1 MDIYTGMVLAALI
14 FLASLVSVELGISA
28 AIIEITLGVAAGN
41 FLHLQQLDWV
51 KYVASFGGILLTFLV
66 GAEVDRKVM
75 REKAKESFLIGS
87 ISFLAPFLGTMFVCR
102 YFLHWDWSAAKLA
115 GVALS
120 TTSLAVVYAV
130 LVETGL
136 THTEIGKI
144 IMAATF
150 VTDFGTALGL
160 SLLFIAPNIN
170 TVWFAVVSVGIIAL
184 SPRIAS
190 RLFER
195 YGERVI
201 EPEIK
206 PIFLI
211 LLVLMVFAQVGSSH
225 AILPAFVLGLVLSH
239 LFHGNRSLQRKIRV
253 VAFAFLTPIFFMNG
267 GMNISLRLL
276 WANAA
281 LFGIL
286 MAVKLVTKFAG
297 VYPLSRLF
305 IPREATYTTLLMST
319 GLTMGTISS
328 LLFGYQAGIIN
339 QAQFSVLVAVV
350 VASAVFPTFLAQR
363 YFHPHHLLEA
373 PGGEV
378 DPELLESI
386 AQNR

>member
-1 MDIYTGMVLAALI
+1 MEIYTGMVLAALI
-14 FLASLVSVELGISA
+14 FLASLISVELGISA
-28 AIIEITLGVAAGN
+28 AIVEITLGVVAGN
-41 FLHLQQLDWV
+41 FLHVNQLDWV
-51 KYVASFGGILLTFLV
+51 KYIASFGGILLTFLA

-75 REKAKESFLIGS
+75 REKARESFLIGG
-87 ISFLAPFLGTMFVCR
+87 ISFLAPFLGTMLVCH
-102 YFLHWDWSAAKLA
+102 YFLHWDWAPAKLA

-136 THTEIGKI
+136 TSTQIGKL

-160 SLLFIAPNIN
+160 SLLFISPNIN

-184 SPRIAS
+184 SPRIAPH
-190 RLFER
+190 LFER
-195 YGERVI
+195 YGQRVI

-206 PIFLI
+206 LIFLI
-211 LLVLMVFAQVGSSH
+211 LLILMFFAQVGSSH

-239 LFHGNRSLQRKIRV
+239 LFHGNRALQRKIRV
-253 VAFAFLTPIFFMNG
+253 VAFAFVTPIFFMNG

-276 WANAA
+276 WANAT

-297 VYPLSRLF
+297 VYPVSKLF

-328 LLFGYQAGIIN
+328 LFGYQAGIIN

-363 YFHPHHLLEA
+363 YFHPHHLIEA

-386 AQNR
+386 PQNR